1 MRQGRRG
8 GYVYVFQCQGI
19 GNARKKCLVVSISLP
34 QLH

>member
-1 MRQGRRG
+1 MRQDRRG
-8 GYVYVFQCQGI
+8 GYVFQCQGI